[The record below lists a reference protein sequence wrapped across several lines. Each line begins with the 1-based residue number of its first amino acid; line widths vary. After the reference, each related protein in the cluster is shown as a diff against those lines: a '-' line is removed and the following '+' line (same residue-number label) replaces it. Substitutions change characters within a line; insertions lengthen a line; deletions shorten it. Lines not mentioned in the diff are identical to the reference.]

1 VQINE
6 SKKKNKHLYSNPNFF
21 NFNEI
26 SEKKLKKGDKNMFTK
41 SPIKSDKKKN
51 LIQSRIQNGSKN
63 GWK

>member
-1 VQINE
+1 
-6 SKKKNKHLYSNPNFF
+6 
-21 NFNEI
+21 
-26 SEKKLKKGDKNMFTK
+26 MFTK

>member
-1 VQINE
+1 
-6 SKKKNKHLYSNPNFF
+6 LYSNPNFF